1 MKKKL
6 KKFIENRL
14 GFKPEI
20 VNEAIDVYFELNPE
34 KHTYVHETHSMSMSN
49 GELYL
54 EGDFGTIVWNCET
67 LFLDLP
73 HIVDYVLKARIT
85 TDNQIKGEILS
96 TIKEQMDGRPKSIY
110 TI

>member
-1 MKKKL
+1 MKKEL
-6 KKFIENRL
+6 KKFIENQI
-14 GFKPEI
+14 GFKAKA
-20 VNEAIDVYFELNPE
+20 VNTAINKYFEINPE
-34 KHTYVHETHSMSMSN
+34 KHIYVHETHSMSMSN

-73 HIVDYVLKARIT
+73 HIIDYTLKARATNDKI
-85 TDNQIKGEILS
+85 
-96 TIKEQMDGRPKSIY
+96 IKEQIEEITRLV